1 MVFEAMG
8 ASRSRVLIVPM
19 LDAVVQ
25 GAEDPPGLDF
35 AGRKNRSWC
44 ERVTMTRSG
53 AKPPHR
59 SILRIFG
66 PAASS
71 LMVASG
77 LGFVYWVVA
86 ARLYTPEQVGTSGAT
101 ISLISGIGIASSGGL
116 YAVLLRALAAHGDP
130 RRLHLMTCAAVAAV
144 AGVVGLVVGLFHVG
158 HASLSF
164 AWLWFALLSAAWAL
178 FTLQDAILISLRRTT
193 VLFMSNVGFGVAK
206 LVLLVAFAAAAR
218 GIVASWAIPL
228 VIVVPII
235 AVLADRTI
243 ARLPSRAI
251 DPFTVTT
258 EHVATEYVSA
268 IAVVMINSAVPVI
281 VSSLRGGVFAG
292 VVYVCWMLYIAA
304 DSLGTI
310 LSSVV
315 VSSAT
320 EHDLSAARA
329 VASARSAI
337 PAIGG
342 TLLAGIVFAP
352 AILKIFGGNYSDAVG
367 LLRLV
372 LLAVLIRMAGNLG
385 LAGLRVNRQ
394 FRRLAVA
401 QMVSAVVTIVGVAIA
416 AAHHSL
422 AGIGWSAVAGALVL
436 VVLAMKADVAR
447 AVVEQSRDRLAS

>member
-1 MVFEAMG
+1 M
-8 ASRSRVLIVPM
+8 
-19 LDAVVQ
+19 
-25 GAEDPPGLDF
+25 
-35 AGRKNRSWC
+35 
-44 ERVTMTRSG
+44 
-53 AKPPHR
+53 
-59 SILRIFG
+59 
-66 PAASS
+66 
-71 LMVASG
+71 
-77 LGFVYWVVA
+77 
-86 ARLYTPEQVGTSGAT
+86 
-101 ISLISGIGIASSGGL
+101 
-116 YAVLLRALAAHGDP
+116 
-130 RRLHLMTCAAVAAV
+130 
-144 AGVVGLVVGLFHVG
+144 
-158 HASLSF
+158 
-164 AWLWFALLSAAWAL
+164 
-178 FTLQDAILISLRRTT
+178 
-193 VLFMSNVGFGVAK
+193 
-206 LVLLVAFAAAAR
+206 VLLVAFAAAAR

-268 IAVVMINSAVPVI
+268 IAVVMINSTVPVI

-394 FRRLAVA
+394 FRRLAVV
-401 QMVSAVVTIVGVAIA
+401 QMVTAVVTIVGVAIA

-422 AGIGWSAVAGALVL
+422 AGIGWGAVAGALVL

-447 AVVEQSRDRLAS
+447 ALVEQSRDRLAS